1 MPSSWTAHTVY
12 MIISSAN
19 AQRDFTV
26 DEAREYLLTI
36 KGVWDGASV
45 ALQIW
50 NEEKAAYYAVD
61 GGTFTES
68 TKTED
73 RITSSSAKVRLTAT
87 GTTGNTHLSAQFLR
101 IKSK

>member
-1 MPSSWTAHTVY
+1 VLLSGVGHTVY

-19 AQRDFTV
+19 AQRDFTL

-73 RITSSSAKVRLTAT
+73 RITSPSTKVRLTAT
-87 GTTGNTHLSAQFLR
+87 VATGNTNLSAQFLR

>member
-1 MPSSWTAHTVY
+1 

-19 AQRDFTV
+19 AQRDFTL

-45 ALQIW
+45 AIQIW
-50 NEEKAAYYAVD
+50 NEEKAAYYPVD
-61 GGTFTES
+61 SGTFTEA

-73 RITSSSAKVRLTAT
+73 RIIAPSSKIRLQAT
-87 GTTGNTHLSAQFLR
+87 GATVNTNLSAVVTR
-101 IKSK
+101 IKNK